1 MGVSSGSRLQ
11 RLDAPPPTHRPKKCP
26 PIRGCARIEY
36 RMVSQRSRSSIS
48 LPSPRVAIGHS
59 STHAVNKLYSILRS
73 SKSPDHSA
81 STAPLVV

>member
-1 MGVSSGSRLQ
+1 
-11 RLDAPPPTHRPKKCP
+11 
-26 PIRGCARIEY
+26 
-36 RMVSQRSRSSIS
+36 MVSQRSRSSIS